1 MSVQNPGMFW
11 RTDDGR
17 MGLLLSLNADK
28 LAAFDPKACKKNI
41 RKVHLF
47 SSFCN

>member
-17 MGLLLSLNADK
+17 MGLLFSLNANK
-28 LAAFDPKACKKNI
+28 LDAFVPKACEK
-41 RKVHLF
+41 LSG
-47 SSFCN
+47 SSFV